1 LDSLSAESGVAVWCG
16 RVIIVLFE
24 L

>member
-1 LDSLSAESGVAVWCG
+1 LDSLSAESGVAVGCG